1 MSTERQR
8 VPLLLDANVIIDLAK
23 LGIMADVVRLQRY
36 EPMVTPIVRG
46 EIRRP
51 EQAEALA
58 AGIAAG
64 AIREVA
70 LEGIEQYALLA
81 PISEAIG
88 AADAECLV
96 AASQLG
102 GMLASDETRRK
113 FMREARRLI
122 GGERLVRL
130 HALLAE
136 AIASGLVTM
145 ERLRGAVAAL
155 AATAESPRDRDDV
168 EHLERVLARCAASV
182 VWEASG

>member
-1 MSTERQR
+1 MVATPRR
-8 VPLLLDANVIIDLAK
+8 VPLLLDANAIIDLAK
-23 LGIMADVVRLQRY
+23 LGVLADVLRLPRY
-36 EPMVTPIVRG
+36 EPLVTPIVRG
-46 EIRRP
+46 EVRRP

-58 AGIAAG
+58 AAIATG
-64 AIREVA
+64 AIGQVA

-81 PISEAIG
+81 PITKAVG
-88 AADAECLV
+88 TADAECLV

-102 GMLASDETRRK
+102 GLLASDETRRT

-168 EHLERVLARCAASV
+168 EHLERVLARV
-182 VWEASG
+182 EETIDPRREP